1 MERFT
6 IPATPATHRELLLTS
21 GTIQIFKNLIIFNF
35 PEKMLKNPYINLF
48 IDKTAFVNSISD
60 QEIINYV
67 RNSNYLDKVNPGQET
82 GIKELIY

>member
-1 MERFT
+1 
-6 IPATPATHRELLLTS
+6 
-21 GTIQIFKNLIIFNF
+21 
-35 PEKMLKNPYINLF
+35 MLKNPYINLF